1 MSVDIVSDKIHSR
14 HDPKWSGRLGPAEG
28 GGLLVCVACVIEMIE
43 SDDVSSVRKTFALSA
58 VSGMFKSSPRAL
70 RDLLRQDHRVSLR
83 FTASLLGMLHTMADQ
98 DTLEKVDQVLV
109 QLLVALH
116 SEMSPCFIL
125 DEIQKQLSN
134 QPNMKHFFPT
144 FTFLGNLME
153 AVPDVAHILV
163 TQYVPMLENMFS
175 ALLHPDEALKASV
188 LYAWIKLF
196 KTISSS
202 AAQSLPKVI
211 RDRVCIVLLQILTN
225 ASSPNLIQNCV
236 GLLWL
241 LLQQGDA
248 VSVLMNS
255 PSSQIMCSKSQDSY
269 TNDSQNLIQS
279 QEQRSP
285 DHCPLPLL
293 LKKLLLSGDQML
305 QTASAKCIAAVLVH
319 SGTEG
324 STPLIKAD
332 IPEFLFDRLASSRS
346 EVMLWSVYSCLVLLS
361 EDPLFFSQCHSVYG
375 IDSLVCS
382 LKQALQLTNLEVPK
396 QGLLLLTEILERQ
409 PPSVRLF
416 PTGPDF
422 VSVSEALVAG
432 LSCSCLLVATQ
443 AAHGTCALFSLNH
456 QSRPVQ
462 YREIERLIEAI
473 TNRFSELSFP
483 LGIRYRSSGS
493 LKKSGN
499 NYQAT
504 KSVGY
509 LLKALMAFQA
519 ACRLAE
525 GCVSDPAL
533 KENSFTSPSKHTDAQ
548 DSLESLCQRLLHSC
562 DAVWIPTV
570 MKTCEHV
577 PNPQILQYFYLILTS
592 QFTLVPSLISAFALK
607 LASSGFYRLALE
619 HKGLLCTGNRNPSL
633 NTAACGFLQKL
644 SMCLLSLSDPSFR
657 ACQHEE
663 VQDLLVYNLQFLCYH
678 PSDWPALLREAT
690 GPQLCEYEGPRATQ
704 YCLLIILQLALQQ
717 GDRLL
722 ADHTVFSSVMS
733 LLLSVQDQGEALPR
747 SVLRSAFYL
756 LAATQDKSPNL
767 DEASLNCVSKA
778 LSSCQSFSSLYIHDR
793 ALLHFICR
801 YPEFTEKFGCLV
813 LELWLS
819 RTVQSTDAD
828 QAVEMEESS
837 GSCVDRRQEPDT
849 ETVELLRL
857 IEKYPGVI
865 LTLLDMV
872 CNREGPL
879 SGRALGVLEAVLSSQ
894 KGYETDLCVRLRLAL
909 LQVLQ
914 RVSMETVVHDL
925 GRGHTVQVD
934 KLPLL
939 MKLLC
944 LTLACDPP
952 SSSSCCRMDEVH
964 FKLLYHV
971 TNIAGRLSSTN
982 TESLLP
988 TFSYLY
994 CFLSLSSAD
1003 STDRAVAMLLC
1014 NNGLMDQ
1021 LQTLLASSS
1030 SPTSPSGCPPSALL
1044 CYSHLLLSSLLTLQ
1058 HFHSTKVQKCINL
1071 NLETAL
1077 QRLLVQKRNTDN
1089 VLLVS
1094 YLRLLQVLLDFD
1106 LVTEVVCL
1114 DSGPSVVGPKPL
1126 SVEDGSLYPL
1136 GSRGAQLLTTA
1147 ISGLLLQK
1155 HELLLKASVNCLS
1168 SLLGFL
1174 QRKCPLAAKF
1184 VTCQPWSRFL
1194 LYCLLNSGESCLLHP
1209 TILRVITLLLQY
1221 GSTTLLW
1228 DPDLLLVMEAVEKRG
1243 LKDLSDETAQA
1254 LRQFLR
1260 QIQSSTLQPPPTSEH
1275 LQRVTSMM
1283 ETLQTSAKTCSPSP
1297 TNNILRVGD
1306 TLICLADFAVK

>member
-1 MSVDIVSDKIHSR
+1 IVSDKIHSR

-83 FTASLLGMLHTMADQ
+83 FTASLLGICPHTMCSYQ
-98 DTLEKVDQVLV
+98 NTSLSLFTVGSVLV

-211 RDRVCIVLLQILTN
+211 RDRVCIVLLQTLTN

-279 QEQRSP
+279 Q
-285 DHCPLPLL
+285 
-293 LKKLLLSGDQML
+293 LLLSGDQML

-483 LGIRYRSSGS
+483 LGIRYRSSGFS
-493 LKKSGN
+493 CVAVVFQGR
-499 NYQAT
+499 
-504 KSVGY
+504 Y

-592 QFTLVPSLISAFALK
+592 QFTLVPSLISAFAHK

-657 ACQHEE
+657 ACQHDTEE

-717 GDRLL
+717 GDRILVVKSFVQEREMN
-722 ADHTVFSSVMS
+722 HTVFSSVMS

-747 SVLRSAFYL
+747 SVLRSALYL

-801 YPEFTEKFGCLV
+801 YPEFTKKFGCLV

-828 QAVEMEESS
+828 QAV
-837 GSCVDRRQEPDT
+837 VHRRQEPDT

-925 GRGHTVQVD
+925 GRVD

-971 TNIAGRLSSTN
+971 SNIAGRLSSTN

-1221 GSTTLLW
+1221 GSTALL
-1228 DPDLLLVMEAVEKRG
+1228 
-1243 LKDLSDETAQA
+1243 
-1254 LRQFLR
+1254 
-1260 QIQSSTLQPPPTSEH
+1260 
-1275 LQRVTSMM
+1275 
-1283 ETLQTSAKTCSPSP
+1283 
-1297 TNNILRVGD
+1297 
-1306 TLICLADFAVK
+1306 